1 MPIGGISDP
10 TDPDDIT
17 INYMLAELLGA
28 EPNVRGNE
36 GKSKYCL
43 DKTKLRA
50 MFARGLGRDS
60 TQLEIE
66 RYSYKLFVLHLF
78 CTLFHAKK

>member
-1 MPIGGISDP
+1 VPVGGISDP
-10 TDPDDIT
+10 TDSEDIM

-28 EPNVRGNE
+28 EPDIRSNG
-36 GKSKYCL
+36 GTSKYCI

-78 CTLFHAKK
+78 CTLFHVEK